1 MDDPYEYLT
10 CIDVPLF
17 WNQDQSPEEREQEL
31 KLISEWAISYCS
43 DNPTDWLPALDKNAK
58 KSVSNFRKAISERMK
73 ATDDGLVDERHF
85 KLSQEDHDALKQEY
99 KSLKNQDIFNYILVT
114 YVMVPAWLGRNSHT
128 NVEKCAILFE
138 KIESSGDVEKK
149 YLLDF
154 FGKYDYYFQP

>member
-10 CIDVPLF
+10 CVDIRLP
-17 WNQDQSPEEREQEL
+17 WSQDKSPEEREQEL
-31 KLISEWAISYCS
+31 KLISEWAVSYCS

-58 KSVSNFRKAISERMK
+58 KSVSKSRKALSDRMK
-73 ATDDGLVDERHF
+73 ATDDGKVDESHF

-99 KSLKNQDIFNYILVT
+99 KSLKNRDIFNHILVL
-114 YVMVPAWLGRNSHT
+114 YVQVPALLGRHSHN

-138 KIESSGDVEKK
+138 KIETSGDVEKK